1 LYHVLCIPVTRP
13 TWSPE
18 KKKLLAGAAD
28 IPIVRLNPQGI
39 LDLKRQSEELLRQS
53 GTPYCIV
60 RSVGL
65 RDDWPINSRPIFSQG
80 DVAAGRINPKDLAR
94 ILVQALVTPTA
105 TGKTFEVAT
114 IQGYPPGA
122 ADAMSSALSKLQR
135 DDEVGEVSMDHV
147 LATYSVMQQLLPGE
161 TQDTTAL
168 VMGQSYEELD
178 AESFA
183 QEKKETVGAV

>member
-1 LYHVLCIPVTRP
+1 MFIATVTRP

-18 KKKLLAGAAD
+18 KKKLLAGSAD

-65 RDDWPINSRPIFSQG
+65 RDDWPVNSRPIFSQG
-80 DVAAGRINPKDLAR
+80 DVAAGRIHPKDLAR
-94 ILVQALVTPTA
+94 ILVQALVTPAA

-122 ADAMSSALSKLQR
+122 ADAMSSALSKLR
-135 DDEVGEVSMDHV
+135 SDVEGELSMDHV
-147 LATYSVMQQLLPGE
+147 MATYNVMQQLLPGE

-178 AESFA
+178 AAKSSA
-183 QEKKETVGAV
+183 QKRKETIGAV